1 VHQYEDITSDENL
14 LLIWLQELLRTGLTI
29 IRDVPSS
36 LAGLESVTRLVGSV
50 KRTHYGDFWNV
61 RSKAEANNLAYTSAS
76 LGLHT
81 DLPYYWHTPGT
92 QFLHCIKQ
100 AQGRG
105 GDNVFCD
112 GFSVA
117 ERIRADFPAQF
128 ELLRISSGDR
138 RIFLP
143 IDILGVISF
152 SQTTNS

>member
-1 VHQYEDITSDENL
+1 M
-14 LLIWLQELLRTGLTI
+14 LQELSRTGLTI
-29 IRDVPSS
+29 IKDVPRSLSGLQTVTS
-36 LAGLESVTRLVGSV
+36 LAGRG
-50 KRTHYGDFWNV
+50 KWTHYGEFWNV
-61 RSKAEANNLAYTSAS
+61 KAKQEANNLAYTGAS

-81 DLPYYWHTPGT
+81 DLPYYQHTPGT
-92 QFLHCIKQ
+92 QFLHCITQ
-100 AQGRG
+100 AEGSG

-117 ERIRADFPAQF
+117 ERMRADFPAQF

>member
-1 VHQYEDITSDENL
+1 MPT
-14 LLIWLQELLRTGLTI
+14 
-29 IRDVPSS
+29 S
-36 LAGLESVTRLVGSV
+36 LAGLKSVTRLVGRV
-50 KRTHYGDFWNV
+50 KWTHYGDFWNV
-61 RSKAEANNLAYTSAS
+61 RTKPEANNLAYTSAS

-81 DLPYYWHTPGT
+81 DLPYYSYTPGV
-92 QFLHCIKQ
+92 QLLHCIQQ
-100 AQGRG
+100 AGGSG

-152 SQTTNS
+152 PQTTNS

>member
-1 VHQYEDITSDENL
+1 MSKMTEFKF
-14 LLIWLQELLRTGLTI
+14 
-29 IRDVPSS
+29 S
-36 LAGLESVTRLVGSV
+36 LPTQTVTNQLMKQPQAEGS
-50 KRTHYGDFWNV
+50 
-61 RSKAEANNLAYTSAS
+61 
-76 LGLHT
+76 
-81 DLPYYWHTPGT
+81 
-92 QFLHCIKQ
+92 
-100 AQGRG
+100 G

-117 ERIRADFPAQF
+117 ERMRADFPAQF